1 MRQSPPEVE
10 KTRTALLD
18 AAELL
23 FRERGPTAASVLE
36 IARTAGLTRGAFYH
50 HFRDKAAVFE
60 ALVERA
66 RALDPPLPSVADGD
80 EGDPIATLRRFCVG
94 LFEHVL
100 DDPHRLRMFAI
111 VMQGPEA
118 LGDLEPLARE
128 RREEIC
134 RSSHA
139 YRQLL
144 ERAHEAGRLAPQWT
158 PMVAAATLYSTILGL
173 LHQWLR
179 DPDRFDGR
187 GIGAACVAELIDAF
201 EHRPGPAD

>member
-1 MRQSPPEVE
+1 VRQSAQQVE

-23 FRERGPTAASVLE
+23 FRERGATGASVLE

-50 HFRDKAAVFE
+50 HFQDKAAVFR
-60 ALVERA
+60 ALIERA
-66 RALDPPLPSVADGD
+66 RALDPPLPSVEGRED
-80 EGDPIATLRRFCVG
+80 GDPIAALREFCVR
-94 LFEHVL
+94 LFETVL

-118 LGDLEPLARE
+118 LGDLEPLARS
-128 RREEIC
+128 RREEIF

-139 YRQLL
+139 YRELL
-144 ERAHEAGRLAPQWT
+144 ERAERNGQLAPGWS
-158 PMVAAATLYSTILGL
+158 PAVAANTLYSTILGL

-179 DPDRFDGR
+179 DPDAFDGQAV
-187 GIGAACVAELIDAF
+187 GAACVRELIDAF
-201 EHRPGPAD
+201 ERRPHPAD